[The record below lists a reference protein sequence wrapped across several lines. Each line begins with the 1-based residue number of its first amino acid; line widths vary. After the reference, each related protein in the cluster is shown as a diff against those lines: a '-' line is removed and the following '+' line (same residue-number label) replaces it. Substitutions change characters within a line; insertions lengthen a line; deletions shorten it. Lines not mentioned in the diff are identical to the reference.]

1 MQIDDLS
8 QNGALVVA
16 PTGRID
22 STTAAAVEE
31 HLLRVFNAGHRRIVI
46 DLSGV
51 DYISSAGL
59 RVLLGLAKRMRE
71 IKGGLVL
78 CGMNDAVH
86 QVFGLAGFLP
96 LFAIDESREAAVT
109 RALGT

>member
-8 QNGALVVA
+8 QNGAVVVV
-16 PTGRID
+16 PRGRLD
-22 STTAAAVEE
+22 STTSPAVEE
-31 HLLRVFNAGHRRIVI
+31 HLLRTVNAGNRRIVI
-46 DLSGV
+46 DFAGV

-59 RVLLGLAKRMRE
+59 RVMLGLAKRMRE
-71 IKGGLVL
+71 LKGSLVL

-96 LFAIDESREAAVT
+96 LFAIDESREAAVS
-109 RALGT
+109 RALAS